1 MVKKPDIKTRK
12 KLRITICVLYLLEIV
27 ICTMP
32 FFQDVKFNED
42 GLVTMA
48 SPFNMIMILFGV
60 SSPLDPSVISIC
72 IICMALVVVPTIG
85 FLFCAF
91 DKQSNLKNIVS
102 VICCFTGVLLI
113 AIMLGNERVRYMSIG
128 AVLAILVYILIM
140 FLTSIAMVMR
150 LSKEDE
156 DSKDD
161 KGNKKQKIRKEDRIY

>member
-12 KLRITICVLYLLEIV
+12 KLRITMCVLYLLEIV

-42 GLVTMA
+42 GIVTMA
-48 SPFNMIMILFGV
+48 SPFNMLMILFGV
-60 SSPLDPSVISIC
+60 TSPLDASIISIC
-72 IICMALVVVPTIG
+72 VICMALIVVPMVG
-85 FLFCAF
+85 FLFCAL
-91 DKQSNLKNIVS
+91 DKQRNLKNIVS
-102 VICCFTGVLLI
+102 VLCCLTGVLLI

-150 LSKEDE
+150 LSKDEEDVKE
-156 DSKDD
+156 P
-161 KGNKKQKIRKEDRIY
+161 KKKKVRKEDRIY